1 MGLFDKLTETIGD
14 FLMKNYFAALLHV
27 FANGLQDQDQRVRVA
42 SLKYANHF
50 LKKTNLSYSKNKELL
65 GQLFIIFLLLKN

>member
-50 LKKTNLSYSKNKELL
+50 
-65 GQLFIIFLLLKN
+65 